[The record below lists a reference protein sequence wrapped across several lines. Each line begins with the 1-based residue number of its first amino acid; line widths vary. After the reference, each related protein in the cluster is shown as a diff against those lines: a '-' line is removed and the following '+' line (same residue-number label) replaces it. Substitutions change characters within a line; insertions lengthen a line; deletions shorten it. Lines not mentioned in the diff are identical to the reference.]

1 MIFEEIGGVDNLPER
16 VKHAIKDNGGYDLIS
31 EYTNISV
38 STLKRIAA
46 GKTEPK
52 FKDIV
57 SIAEAT
63 RTPIMFLTY
72 GNGRILE
79 GKFEMLISDIIREAR
94 KKDYD
99 ISAMKMSFGMV
110 LGSLKTVAATPEQK
124 KDLDDFLVIIMYEF
138 DDPLLE

>member
-1 MIFEEIGGVDNLPER
+1 MIFEEIGGIDALSER
-16 VKHAIKDNGGYDLIS
+16 VKHAIKDNGGYDLTS
-31 EYTNISV
+31 EYTGISV

-63 RTPIMFLTY
+63 RTPLMFLAY
-72 GNGRILE
+72 GNGSVLE
-79 GKFEMLISDIIREAR
+79 SKFEMLMADMIREAR

-99 ISAMKMSFGMV
+99 MSALKMSFGMV
-110 LGSLKTVAATPEQK
+110 LGSLKTIASTPDQK
-124 KDLDDFLVIIMYEF
+124 KELDEFLDRIMDEF
-138 DDPLLE
+138 DAPLIE